1 MDPQIWRDITFDPLL
16 EIAKWCNELQLLAFT
31 RTCRYFYM
39 SGLFRLAKECQYP
52 DKEYPNKKYLPF
64 LGDLENYMIASR
76 SQFALMSNISMQE
89 CDEYIYEYCEMFERI
104 MSNSAALTG
113 QASAGGSNRRDYNVV
128 KIELIKRYVLL
139 FSKSDDIFSDKC
151 VGYYDLREDAVKHIM
166 KYYIDMDF
174 TYDSAFTIIDLSKMS
189 LSCWNRGVKKNESK
203 DICEY
208 YFNGELYAQ

>member
-1 MDPQIWRDITFDPLL
+1 MDPQIWRDISLDSLL
-16 EIAKWCNELQLLAFT
+16 EIAKWCDELQILAFT

-76 SQFALMSNISMQE
+76 KQFALISNIAMQE
-89 CDEYIYEYCEMFERI
+89 CDEYICEHCEMFERI
-104 MSNSAALTG
+104 MSN
-113 QASAGGSNRRDYNVV
+113 RRDYSVI
-128 KIELIKRYVLL
+128 KIELIKRYALL

-151 VGYYDLREDAVKHIM
+151 VGYYDSREDAVKHIM

-208 YFNGELYAQ
+208 YFNGELYTQ